1 MSRAF
6 VSDSDGQFQEE
17 DVPEI
22 RNPLPP
28 GAKNY
33 MTPEGAKRLKKELQ
47 DLSES
52 QRPSLVAE
60 ISRIGAGSSNPE
72 RNAAL
77 AQRRRVREL
86 DRRVEYLSELVRGL
100 EVIDPRKQ
108 PPGRVAFGVR
118 VTVEQDGE
126 RKEYQIVGVEES
138 DPAAGRVSWI
148 SPIAKALMTKRVG
161 ERVALKLPSGE
172 STLTILNVDYP

>member
-6 VSDSDGQFQEE
+6 VSESDGQFE
-17 DVPEI
+17 DEDLPEL

-33 MTPEGAKRLKKELQ
+33 MTPEVAVHLKRELS
-47 DLSES
+47 DLNEQ
-52 QRPSLVAE
+52 QRPAVVEE
-60 ISRIGAGSSNPE
+60 ISLLSGGTSNPE
-72 RNAAL
+72 RNAVL
-77 AQRRRVREL
+77 AQRKRLREI
-86 DRRVEYLSELVRGL
+86 DRRIAYLSQLLRSL
-100 EVIDPRKQ
+100 EIVDPRRQ
-108 PPGRVAFGVR
+108 DPDRVAFGAT
-118 VTVEQDGE
+118 VTVEQDGSE
-126 RKEYQIVGVEES
+126 RSYQIVGVEES
-138 DPAAGRVSWI
+138 DPAQGRVSWI